1 MAYILFGIGVVLA
14 VVVFAANRFDMQTE
28 VILYAIALGIAII
41 PEGLVAVVTLTMAI
55 GVKGMAKQKALVRRL
70 NALEALGT
78 VTDICT
84 DKTGTLTQAKMIV
97 NHLWT
102 ADGETYPIGEEQKTE
117 LPANISIKNILLGS
131 VLCNTAYLVTQAD
144 LEAEQRVLSRS
155 RLRQSQHKRFFIQ
168 DGDRGEKKT
177 DPPAHSEKK
186 AVGDPTEV
194 VYDLDF
200 LTYINTYPRCD

>member
-14 VVVFAANRFDMQTE
+14 VVVFAANQFDMQTE

-84 DKTGTLTQAKMIV
+84 DKTGTLTQAKMVV
-97 NHLWT
+97 NQLWS
-102 ADGETYPIGEEQKTE
+102 ADGNIYPISDEINSE
-117 LPANISIKNILLGS
+117 LPVNTAAVMNILKAS
-131 VLCNTAYLVTQAD
+131 ALCNTAYLVSQED

-168 DGDRGEKKT
+168 DSDRGKHRADE
-177 DPPAHSEKK
+177 PARASNTK

-194 VYDLDF
+194 SF
-200 LTYINTYPRCD
+200 SAI